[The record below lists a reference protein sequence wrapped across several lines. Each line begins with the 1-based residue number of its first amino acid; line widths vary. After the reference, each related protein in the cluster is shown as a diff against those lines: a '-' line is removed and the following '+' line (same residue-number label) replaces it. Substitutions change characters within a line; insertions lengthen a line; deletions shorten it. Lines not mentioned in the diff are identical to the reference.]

1 MEKISQMRA
10 LYLKEIKGFLS
21 SIIGYIFMLIF
32 VVTCWLF
39 LWVISDYYNL
49 LEGGVADLIPFFNLT
64 PLILLILIPAITMRS
79 FAEEK
84 RTGTIELLYTR
95 PISDFKILAAKYLAG
110 VTLVVITLLPTVTF
124 YISMHY
130 LGDPVGVLDDGAAI
144 TSYLGLILL
153 GATFVSI
160 GIFASTITSNQIV
173 AFIIAMFLCWFLF
186 SGLSLLG
193 SYATLAGFDSIVRYA
208 SIDYHYESIKKG
220 VLIFSDVFYF
230 ISLIAFFLFASHNV
244 LTALRK

>member
-1 MEKISQMRA
+1 MRA

-144 TSYLGLILL
+144 TSYLGLVLL

-173 AFIIAMFLCWFLF
+173 AFIIAMFLCWFLY

-193 SYATLAGFDSIVRYA
+193 SYATFAGFDSIVRYA
-208 SIDYHYESIKKG
+208 SIDFHYESIKKG

>member
-1 MEKISQMRA
+1 MRA
-10 LYLKEIKGFLS
+10 LFFKEIQSFLS

-32 VVTCWLF
+32 LITCWIF

-49 LEGGVADLIPFFNLT
+49 LEGGVADLIPFFNIA

-84 RTGTIELLYTR
+84 RSGTIELLYTR
-95 PISDFKILAAKYLAG
+95 PLSDLKILLAKYFSGIFL
-110 VTLVVITLLPTVTF
+110 VVLTILPTLV
-124 YISMHY
+124 YYYSMHS
-130 LGDPVGVLDDGAAI
+130 LGDPVGVMDDGAAI
-144 TSYLGLILL
+144 TSYIGLILL

-160 GIFASTITSNQIV
+160 GVFCSTITTNQIV

-186 SGLSLLG
+186 SGLPLIG
-193 SYATLAGFDSIVRYA
+193 SYATFAGLDSVVKYA
-208 SIDYHYESIKKG
+208 GMDYHYESIKKG
-220 VLIFSDVFYF
+220 VLVFSDVFYF
-230 ISLIAFFLFASHNV
+230 ISLIVFFLFSSHTV

>member
-1 MEKISQMRA
+1 MRA
-10 LYLKEIKGFLS
+10 LFLKEIRSFLS

-32 VVTCWLF
+32 IVTCWLF

-49 LEGGVADLIPFFNLT
+49 LEGGVADLIPFFNLA

-95 PISDFKILAAKYLAG
+95 PLSDFKILISKYLAG
-110 VTLVVITLLPTVTF
+110 VMLVVITILPTIVF
-124 YISMHY
+124 YISIHY

-144 TSYLGLILL
+144 TSYLGLIFL
-153 GATFVSI
+153 GATFVAI

-193 SYATLAGFDSIVRYA
+193 SYATFAGFDSIVRYA
-208 SIDYHYESIKKG
+208 SMDYHYESIKKG

-230 ISLIAFFLFASHNV
+230 LSVIFFFLFASHNV